1 MSFTETI
8 KGEFPLYIFK
18 QFKFITTASVKNQCR
33 TQNLQSLRNF
43 SLKILPN
50 FLFPSHPVKR
60 ESSILLFF
68 RDSLFWVEFLSFL
81 LLHHIF
87 VIFYNAKPPKI
98 SYRSLIFLSIDNKT
112 M

>member
-33 TQNLQSLRNF
+33 TQNLQSLSNF

-50 FLFPSHPVKR
+50 FLFPSHPFKR
-60 ESSILLFF
+60 QSSILLFF
-68 RDSLFWVEFLSFL
+68 RDSLFLGGV
-81 LLHHIF
+81 
-87 VIFYNAKPPKI
+87 
-98 SYRSLIFLSIDNKT
+98 SLIFSFTPYFCDILQCNPPPNQL
-112 M
+112 